1 MKSKFKIEGLDCA
14 NCAAELESIIKKI
27 EGITEVSISFMTE
40 RLVVEYNENMKLIIK
55 IIIAIIIS
63 IILSIITF
71 FALGIAEI
79 AFLRQ
84 GH

>member
-1 MKSKFKIEGLDCA
+1 MEIILYSLSAFLVSFFIQLLFILINNKKRKI
-14 NCAAELESIIKKI
+14 NKYFSIEK
-27 EGITEVSISFMTE
+27 
-40 RLVVEYNENMKLIIK
+40 EYNENMKLIIK

>member
-40 RLVVEYNENMKLIIK
+40 RLVIEYNENMKDEIIEK
-55 IIIAIIIS
+55 SNKKRRA
-63 IILSIITF
+63 
-71 FALGIAEI
+71 
-79 AFLRQ
+79 RCNN
-84 GH
+84 

>member
-40 RLVVEYNENMKLIIK
+40 RLVIEYNENMKDEIIEK
-55 IIIAIIIS
+55 MKKVIKKKEPDVTIKD
-63 IILSIITF
+63 L
-71 FALGIAEI
+71 
-79 AFLRQ
+79 
-84 GH
+84 